1 MSTRK
6 YLAHALCA
14 ASVFLMSAAA
24 QAAQFVVV
32 EARGIAFAPGASID
46 SSKPLALKEGQ
57 HLTLISPAGAT
68 IKLDGPYNQAPDA
81 GQSHGVDLS
90 TKLSALVAGG
100 QRFGEVGTT
109 RGAAPV
115 KLPSPWL
122 LDVSRSGK
130 VCMLE
135 HGGEPVL
142 WHPAPS
148 ANAKVAIMPDDRSWR
163 ADLVWPSKSDRLAL
177 GTGVPMHGGTTYFV
191 SMNGDQSAV
200 TVDTVPATLSSDQM
214 RAAWLADKG
223 CEAQAEAMLRPTK

>member
-14 ASVFLMSAAA
+14 ASLLAMSSHAF
-24 QAAQFVVV
+24 AAQFVVV
-32 EARGIAFAPGASID
+32 EARGVNYSPGASID
-46 SSKPLALKEGQ
+46 STKPLALKEGQ

-81 GQSHGVDLS
+81 GQGHGVDIS

-109 RGAAPV
+109 RGTAPV

-122 LDVSRSGK
+122 LDVSRSGT
-130 VCMLE
+130 VCLLDN
-135 HGGEPVL
+135 GGEPVL
-142 WHPAPS
+142 WHPASS

-163 ADLVWPSKSDRLAL
+163 ADLIWPSKSDRLAL
-177 GTGVPMHGGTTYFV
+177 GTGVPLHGGTTYFV
-191 SMNGDQSAV
+191 TMNGDQSAV
-200 TVDTVPATLSSDQM
+200 SIDSVPASLSSDQM
-214 RAAWLADKG
+214 RAAWMANKG
-223 CEAQAEAMLRPTK
+223 CEAQAEAMLRSAK